1 MTRLASILGVA
12 TVATLVLLSGCESA
26 TQKKDT
32 DYAAALAGTWTYSTE
47 EAVVSLGNMSLPAVR
62 TVTVTITAGDD
73 ANTGSFSLMVVDAV
87 KPPAN
92 VMGFEVP
99 LSNTVDGTIAV
110 DAAKITV
117 TITEDGIMLDP
128 RISTSAGAAEAT
140 ALKSLL
146 TADPQELA
154 YEIKDNELKVSG
166 AALLSLKVTTA
177 ESPQLTLTK
186 STTS

>member
-32 DYAAALAGTWTYSTE
+32 DYAAALAGIWTYSTE
-47 EAVVSLGNMSLPAVR
+47 EAVVSLGNMPLPAVR

-87 KPPAN
+87 KPSAN
-92 VMGFEVP
+92 VMGLELP

-117 TITEDGIMLDP
+117 TIKEDGIMLDP
-128 RISTSAGAAEAT
+128 RISSAGAAEAT

-146 TADPQELA
+146 TAAPQELA
-154 YEIKDNELKVSG
+154 YKIKDNELKVSG